1 MIDKRSNENRQE
13 QKTQPTQQ
21 VKETSSKEETSNE
34 QSPDNRLKDGT
45 NDFQNGDQ
53 EPTSERSSDN
63 GNQPR
68 NS

>member
-13 QKTQPTQQ
+13 QKSQPAQQ
-21 VKETSSKEETSNE
+21 AKETNKEETSNQ

-53 EPTSERSSDN
+53 EPTSERSSDI
-63 GNQPR
+63 GNQ
-68 NS
+68 